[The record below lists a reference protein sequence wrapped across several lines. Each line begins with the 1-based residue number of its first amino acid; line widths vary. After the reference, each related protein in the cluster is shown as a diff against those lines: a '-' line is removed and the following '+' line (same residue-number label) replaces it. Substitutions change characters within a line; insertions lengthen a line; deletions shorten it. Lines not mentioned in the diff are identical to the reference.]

1 MTDQSEDE
9 AAIIS
14 NARKFPI
21 ARIERTEPPAGV
33 TEGEWYEYVIGL
45 GSSAITGKRS
55 GSLKAVTEYVEEY
68 AENLNQRA
76 TLGYSAYAARKTTK
90 QAPKAESKEAPK
102 AESKEAPKAE
112 S

>member
-1 MTDQSEDE
+1 MTDKSEEE

-21 ARIERTEPPAGV
+21 TSIERTEPPEGV
-33 TEGEWYEYVIGL
+33 TEGDWYEYVIGH
-45 GSSAITGKRS
+45 GSSVITGKRA

-90 QAPKAESKEAPK
+90 QAPKAESKQAPK
-102 AESKEAPKAE
+102 AES
-112 S
+112 